1 MRRDGR
7 SRRWPLEPDV
17 QHSDKLVAHHKD
29 GKINKGFSL
38 DLDPTGDSFHLVQ
51 REGDIATSRQIR
63 LEQLKAL
70 FHVKTWG
77 REDRHRGREPGFPE
91 KEIGRPAEASYVRT
105 VLEFYDGE
113 KIFCYSRDYEPNRKG
128 FYVLPADPED
138 NNRKIY
144 VVNSSLIGI
153 QLMRE

>member
-1 MRRDGR
+1 M
-7 SRRWPLEPDV
+7 
-17 QHSDKLVAHHKD
+17 SDKLVAHHKD
-29 GKINKGFSL
+29 AQINKGFSI
-38 DLDPTGDSFHLVQ
+38 DLDPARDSFYLVR
-51 REGDIATSRQIR
+51 REGEIATSRQIR
-63 LEQLKAL
+63 LEELKAL

-77 REDRHRGREPGFPE
+77 REDRHRGREPGFPPRE
-91 KEIGRPAEASYVRT
+91 AGRPAEPSYVKT

-113 KIFCYSRDYEPNRKG
+113 KIFCYSRDYEPTRQG

-144 VVNSSLIGI
+144 VVNSSLVGI